1 MDYFGNL
8 FPNLNV
14 IAVVNQPGLSNVCNA
29 YHGGKV
35 SHRRQSQRP
44 IRQKI
49 GRKMSQLIAGTG
61 SRRLNN
67 ETAWWLLTIQPE
79 TEEFC
84 DAVVCRIVTP
94 LAAQARVWGAER
106 WAYTRSLN
114 PAAPS
119 VHFGALAPRAAF
131 DRLRSFSQALVDQS
145 HGEMGAMVISDYTAA
160 PPSTRWGKTTVT
172 PGFEAALAKYG
183 GVEGLHLAAEVCEV
197 SSALAA
203 WALSRFPT
211 VNSRATLASLLLFDT
226 CHAMMSGPHS
236 SVWPDRR
243 SISWD
248 YYWDSHLRSSTGHF
262 GPQAAQRREA
272 LVTRMAPRIVS
283 AHRLMAATASEPAVE
298 NWRRKWS
305 QAIDAYLYRADKE
318 RVSRS
323 AQQLTMYQ
331 SNELLNRLGLAVRDE
346 ATLGLYARSWSKA
359 READLLQAHP

>member
-1 MDYFGNL
+1 
-8 FPNLNV
+8 
-14 IAVVNQPGLSNVCNA
+14 
-29 YHGGKV
+29 
-35 SHRRQSQRP
+35 
-44 IRQKI
+44 
-49 GRKMSQLIAGTG
+49 MSQLIARTG
-61 SRRLNN
+61 SRRLND
-67 ETAWWLLTIQPE
+67 ETVWCLLTIQPE
-79 TEEFC
+79 TREFC

-94 LAAQARVWGAER
+94 LAAQAQVWGAER

-119 VHFGALAPRAAF
+119 VNFGALAPPAAF
-131 DRLRSFSQALVDQS
+131 DRLRSFAQALVDQS
-145 HGEMGAMVISDYTAA
+145 HGEMGAIVISDHPPA
-160 PPSTRWGKTTVT
+160 PPPTRWGKTTDT

-203 WALSRFPT
+203 WALSRFPA

-236 SVWPDRR
+236 AGWPDRR
-243 SISWD
+243 GISWD

-272 LVTRMAPRIVS
+272 LIARLAPRTVS

-298 NWRRKWS
+298 NWRKKWS
-305 QAIDAYLYRADKE
+305 RAIDAYLYRADKE

-331 SNELLNRLGLAVRDE
+331 SSELLNRLGFAVPDE
-346 ATLGLYARSWSKA
+346 ATLGLYARSWSKD
-359 READLLQAHP
+359 READLLQDRP